1 MTNEI
6 VNVVAS
12 TQLTESL
19 DLYDVADIMDKDYEA
34 EQFPGLTYRVE
45 NPKVCVLLFRSGK
58 AVATGAKSVDDI
70 HTAFSIVHSELTEAG
85 FDLWEY
91 KDVSEMTEVQN
102 LVVTHN
108 YGQSLDLSELI
119 ITMPFDKTE
128 YEPEVFPGLIYRIDD
143 PRSVCL
149 VFSSGKCV
157 ITGCKSMDEA
167 DEATDHLIGELD
179 LL

>member
-1 MTNEI
+1 MSNQI

-19 DLYDVADIMDKDYEA
+19 DLYDIADILDKDYEA

-45 NPKVCVLLFRSGK
+45 DPKVCVLLFRSGK

-70 HTAFSIVHSELTEAG
+70 HAAFQKVHNELTEAG
-85 FDLWEY
+85 FQLWDFDQDSIEI
-91 KDVSEMTEVQN
+91 QN

-108 YGQSLDLSELI
+108 YGETLDLSELI

-143 PRSVCL
+143 PKSVCL

-157 ITGCKSMDEA
+157 ITGCKSLEEA
-167 DEATDHLIGELD
+167 EDATEHLVEELN
-179 LL
+179 LLP

>member
-19 DLYDVADIMDKDYEA
+19 DLYDVADIMEKDYEA

-58 AVATGAKSVDDI
+58 AVATGAKSIDDI
-70 HTAFSIVHSELTEAG
+70 HAAFQTVHSELSEAG

-91 KDVSEMTEVQN
+91 EDVSEMTEVQN

-128 YEPEVFPGLIYRIDD
+128 YEPEVFPGLIYRIDE

-167 DEATDHLIGELD
+167 DEATTHLIDELD

>member
-1 MTNEI
+1 MSNQI

-19 DLYDVADIMDKDYEA
+19 DLYDIADIMDKDYEA

-45 NPKVCVLLFRSGK
+45 DPKVCVLLFRSGK

-70 HTAFSIVHSELTEAG
+70 HAAFQKVHNELTDAG
-85 FDLWEY
+85 FKLWDFDQDSIEI
-91 KDVSEMTEVQN
+91 QN

-108 YGQSLDLSELI
+108 YGETLDLSELI

-143 PRSVCL
+143 PKSVCL

-157 ITGCKSMDEA
+157 ITGCKSLDEA
-167 DEATDHLIGELD
+167 EEATEHLVEELN
-179 LL
+179 LLP

>member
-1 MTNEI
+1 MSNQI

-19 DLYDVADIMDKDYEA
+19 DLYDIADIMDKDYEA

-45 NPKVCVLLFRSGK
+45 DPKVCVLLFRSGK

-70 HTAFSIVHSELTEAG
+70 HAAFQKVHNELTDAG
-85 FDLWEY
+85 FELWDFDQDSIEI
-91 KDVSEMTEVQN
+91 QN

-108 YGQSLDLSELI
+108 YGETLDLSELI

-143 PRSVCL
+143 PKSVCL

-157 ITGCKSMDEA
+157 ITGCKSLDEA
-167 DEATDHLIGELD
+167 EEATEHLVEELN
-179 LL
+179 LLP

>member
-1 MTNEI
+1 
-6 VNVVAS
+6 
-12 TQLTESL
+12 
-19 DLYDVADIMDKDYEA
+19 MDKDYEA

-45 NPKVCVLLFRSGK
+45 DPKVCVLLFRSGK

-70 HTAFSIVHSELTEAG
+70 HAAFQKVHNELTDAG
-85 FDLWEY
+85 FELWDFDQDSIEI
-91 KDVSEMTEVQN
+91 QN

-108 YGQSLDLSELI
+108 YGETLDLSELI

-143 PRSVCL
+143 PKSVCL

-157 ITGCKSMDEA
+157 ITGCKSLDEA
-167 DEATDHLIGELD
+167 EEATEHLVEELN
-179 LL
+179 LLP

>member
-1 MTNEI
+1 MSNQI

-19 DLYDVADIMDKDYEA
+19 DLYDIADILDKDYEA
-34 EQFPGLTYRVE
+34 EQFPGLTYRVDD
-45 NPKVCVLLFRSGK
+45 PKVCVLLFRSGK

-70 HTAFSIVHSELTEAG
+70 HAAFQKVHNELSDAG
-85 FDLWEY
+85 FELWPFDQDSIEI
-91 KDVSEMTEVQN
+91 QN

-108 YGQSLDLSELI
+108 YGNTLDLSELI

-143 PRSVCL
+143 PKSVCL

-157 ITGCKSMDEA
+157 ITGCKSLDEA
-167 DEATDHLIGELD
+167 EEATDHLVEELN
-179 LL
+179 LLP